1 MPQKTDLYS
10 ILNQYA
16 RKIESPVINME
27 VFIDFLGKYAKRVC
41 TERPE
46 WLPWAEETGA
56 RVWMDINHLVDG
68 GRVIL
73 QNDETDNNIYLCY
86 YYADLIK
93 EAYKNG
99 DKEADMPFPGERALK
114 ITIPPEQ
121 LRPLDISMELR
132 GFLESPQTTA
142 LPIVKLIFPGNHGEA
157 LILAPMIPHSLI
169 EFSLLKVR
177 YYLMH
182 PGNKEYTLHKL
193 APQLTGKEEYLREIL
208 DKIMTCPQDCLAD
221 LKKARE
227 VAYYFWAHFC
237 NLVKT
242 SLNQREEL
250 LAEEQGVLQAVY
262 IIEICSGFFKTKAA
276 KAKELELAFKCF
288 ELEMEKPPYCFSREG
303 IAKFKD
309 HKGILLL
316 DQYTQDGLDAYIRK
330 RTTEPATPDE
340 LPDLLFFQ
348 AGDGTAW
355 LVKKTK
361 TLALCARLFAE
372 FRTMAIRAISKR
384 WRKLLKEFCRE
395 PAMDNDLEFE
405 RLINSY
411 VEEYAPVLSALLRD
425 RKLYLV
431 YEEMRSSAKGIPES
445 SRLFDRDELLPLR
458 VLLMIKRRRLVSDVK
473 LLMPFWY
480 TLPILSNII
489 ALFLGLGKK
498 KRLKRRI
505 AESERRTAPDD
516 PLGELVNCA
525 MKAEEE
531 LVPEN
536 HTLETYLEELIFR
549 WGKLLNKQAKNNL
562 VEDVNSLVRDRLRHM
577 RRFQKN
583 AAVNRDTLDKM
594 TKSIIESASGL
605 RNIGEQNA
613 LFLYIKLYLVKLLT
627 SRSV

>member
-16 RKIESPVINME
+16 KKIESPVINME
-27 VFIDFLGKYAKRVC
+27 IFIDFLGKYAKRVC

-46 WLPWAEETGA
+46 WRSWAEETGT

-68 GRVIL
+68 GKVIL
-73 QNDETDNNIYLCY
+73 QNNETDNKIYLCY
-86 YYADLIK
+86 YYADVIS

-114 ITIPPEQ
+114 ITIPQEQ
-121 LRPLDISMELR
+121 LKALDISMDLK
-132 GFLESPQTTA
+132 GFLESPQTTI
-142 LPIVKLIFPGNHGEA
+142 LPIVKLLFPHDHGEA
-157 LILAPMIPHSLI
+157 LILAPMIPHTLM

-177 YYLMH
+177 NYLLH

-208 DKIMTCPQDCLAD
+208 DQIMTCPQDCLAD

-250 LAEEQGVLQAVY
+250 LPGELGVLQAVY
-262 IIEICSGFFKTKAA
+262 VIEICSGFFKTRAA
-276 KAKELELAFKCF
+276 NAKKLELAFKCF
-288 ELEMEKPPYCFSREG
+288 EQEMEKPPYCFSRER

-309 HKGILLL
+309 HKGVPLLG
-316 DQYTQDGLDAYIRK
+316 QYTQDGLDAYIRK
-330 RTTEPATPDE
+330 RTTEPVNPDE
-340 LPDLLFFQ
+340 LPGLLFFQ
-348 AGDGTAW
+348 TGDGTSW

-361 TLALCARLFAE
+361 VLPLCARLFAE
-372 FRTMAIRAISKR
+372 SRTMVIKAISKR
-384 WRKLLKEFCRE
+384 WKKLLKEFCRE
-395 PAMDNDLEFE
+395 PAMDNDQEFE
-405 RLINSY
+405 KLISSY

-431 YEEMRSSAKGIPES
+431 HEEMRSSVKGVPES
-445 SRLFDRDELLPLR
+445 SRLFDRNELLPLR

-480 TLPILSNII
+480 TLPVLSNII

-498 KRLKRRI
+498 KGLKKQKT
-505 AESERRTAPDD
+505 ESQERSTAD
-516 PLGELVNCA
+516 PLAELINCA
-525 MKAEEE
+525 IQAEEE

-549 WGKLLNKQAKNNL
+549 
-562 VEDVNSLVRDRLRHM
+562 
-577 RRFQKN
+577 
-583 AAVNRDTLDKM
+583 
-594 TKSIIESASGL
+594 
-605 RNIGEQNA
+605 
-613 LFLYIKLYLVKLLT
+613 
-627 SRSV
+627 